1 MSTSQHNICTE
12 RPFKPF
18 SLIFFVELWERFGWY
33 GMQAI
38 LIYFMIKVMG
48 FPDDKADHIFGAFT
62 ALAYAFLSVGG
73 YIGDKILGTK
83 RTVIVGAFVL
93 ALGYIVLALNPHE
106 MLFWGL
112 GIIITGN
119 GIFKSNPSA
128 LVTKL
133 FRKDDHRVESAFT
146 MYYMAINVGSFLASL
161 SVPYIGKTYNWNIAF
176 GISFIGLL
184 IAIAAFVFLKSMV
197 AEIGSAPDFI
207 KPKFFDYIKVFAIIL
222 LIIVVSASLLEHL
235 AVARMLLIV
244 AIILIVA
251 LCIKLLM
258 KAETSSER
266 KNLAVALILI
276 IEAISFYILYQ
287 QRATSINLFTIR
299 NTIHSVFG
307 IPLDPLAFQSFNPFW
322 ILVASPILAY
332 FFNRSAKKGKSIPI
346 SYKFAF
352 GMLLCSIGFL
362 TLKFGAAFF
371 ANAEG
376 KIAGEWLF
384 LGIGLMSLGEIFIA
398 GLGLAMIAQL
408 VSHKIMGLMM
418 GIWFMS
424 TAVAMI
430 LGGYVAA
437 LASIPKDITNP
448 LLTLPIYT
456 NLFFKLG
463 IATFIGSII
472 MALIAPLLNK
482 YISNKS

>member
-1 MSTSQHNICTE
+1 MSTTHQLTYPE
-12 RPFKPF
+12 KPFKPF

-83 RTVIVGAFVL
+83 RTVAIGAFVL
-93 ALGYIVLALNPHE
+93 MMGYIVLAINPHE

-133 FRKDDHRVESAFT
+133 FSKEDHRVESAFT

-176 GISFIGLL
+176 GISFVGLFV
-184 IAIAAFVFLKSMV
+184 AIVAFVLLKSMV
-197 AEIGSAPDFI
+197 AEVGSVPDFT
-207 KPKFFDYIKVFAIIL
+207 KPKLFDYIKVLVIIL
-222 LIIVVSASLLEHL
+222 LIVVVSASLLEHL

-251 LCIKLLM
+251 LCVRLLI
-258 KAETSSER
+258 KAETSTER

-332 FFNRSAKKGKSIPI
+332 FFNRSAKKGKSISI
-346 SYKFAF
+346 TYKFAF
-352 GMLLCSIGFL
+352 GMLLCSLGFL
-362 TLKFGAAFF
+362 VLKFGAMFF

-384 LGIGLMSLGEIFIA
+384 LGIGMMSLGEIFIA

-408 VSHKIMGLMM
+408 VSHRIMGLMM

-437 LASIPKDITNP
+437 FASIPKDVTDP

-456 NLFFKLG
+456 GLFFKIG
-463 IATFIGSII
+463 IITFILSII
-472 MALIAPLLNK
+472 MCLTAPILNK
-482 YISNKS
+482 FIVKK

>member
-1 MSTSQHNICTE
+1 MTTAASASYPE
-12 RPFKPF
+12 KPFKPF

-48 FPDDKADHIFGAFT
+48 FPDEKADHIFGAFT

-83 RTVIVGAFVL
+83 RTVIIGAFVL
-93 ALGYIVLALNPHE
+93 ALGYIVLAINPHE
-106 MLFWGL
+106 LLFWGL

-133 FRKDDHRVESAFT
+133 FSKDDHRVESAFT
-146 MYYMAINVGSFLASL
+146 MYYMAINIGSFIAAL
-161 SVPYIGKTYNWNIAF
+161 SVPYIGKNYNWNIAF
-176 GISFIGLL
+176 GISFIGLF
-184 IAIAAFVFLKSMV
+184 IAIAAFVFLKRMV
-197 AEIGSAPDFI
+197 AEVGSAPDFT
-207 KPKFFDYIKVFAIIL
+207 KPKIIDYLKVFAV
-222 LIIVVSASLLEHL
+222 IVVIIIISASLLEHL
-235 AVARMLLIV
+235 SIARTLLVV
-244 AIILIVA
+244 AIILIIG
-251 LCIKLLM
+251 LCIRLLV

-266 KNLAVALILI
+266 KKLAVALVLI
-276 IEAISFYILYQ
+276 IEAISFYVLYQ

-299 NTIHSVFG
+299 NTVHSVFG
-307 IPLDPLAFQSFNPFW
+307 IPLDPLAFQCFNPFW
-322 ILVASPILAY
+322 ILAASPILAY
-332 FFNRSAKKGKSIPI
+332 FFNKSAKKGKSIPI

-352 GMLLCSIGFL
+352 GMLLCSLGFL
-362 TLKFGAAFF
+362 VLKFGGAFF

-384 LGIGLMSLGEIFIA
+384 LGIGLMSLGEIFIS

-408 VSHKIMGLMM
+408 VHHKIMGLMM

-424 TAVAMI
+424 TAAAMLI
-430 LGGYVAA
+430 GAYVAA
-437 LASIPKDITNP
+437 FASIPKDVTDP

-456 NLFFKLG
+456 SLFFKLG
-463 IATFIGSII
+463 VATLIGSIV

-482 YISNKS
+482 AITSAK